1 MLRMILHVLALYYF
15 AIYFS
20 NIMPKL
26 DEDSR
31 FFEID
36 DLLYQDEDLIDGD
49 TPSQLNYS
57 FKLQVLHQFWNAF
70 TGFKWNFVQ

>member
-57 FKLQVLHQFWNAF
+57 FKLQVLH
-70 TGFKWNFVQ
+70 